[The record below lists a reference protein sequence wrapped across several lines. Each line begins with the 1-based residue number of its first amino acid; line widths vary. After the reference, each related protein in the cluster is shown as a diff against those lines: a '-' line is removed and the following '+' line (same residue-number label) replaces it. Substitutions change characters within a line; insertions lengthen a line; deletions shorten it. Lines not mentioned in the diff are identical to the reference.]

1 MIKDIIV
8 NLSSTDKRDPAADY
22 ALSVAIAFQ
31 AHVAGIGFAYEPV
44 VGPSVIGISAD
55 IIDAQRRESNQ
66 AAKAA
71 IERFDKAARGAG
83 LSAETRLLS
92 ATMAGAADI
101 FGRMGRRFD
110 ISIVRQADPD
120 NSLLDEMVIEGA
132 LFESGRPVL
141 VVPYVQKEGL
151 KLDRVVVCWDG
162 SRTAARAVSDALPLL
177 RRGKAID
184 VLTVAKD
191 RGKSDELPAADI
203 GQHLARHG
211 LNVDVHRIVSPDID
225 VASSILSYVADAS
238 ANLIVMGGYGH
249 SRLREFV
256 LGGATRGILSAM
268 TVPTLMSH

>member
-1 MIKDIIV
+1 MVKDILI
-8 NLSSTDKRDPAADY
+8 NLSLTQKPDPAADY
-22 ALSVAIAFQ
+22 ALSIAIAFQ
-31 AHVAGIGFAYEPV
+31 AHVAGIGFAFEPV
-44 VGPSVIGISAD
+44 IPVTVVGISAEL
-55 IIDAQRRESNQ
+55 IDAQRREGKD
-66 AAKAA
+66 AAEAA
-71 IERFDKAARGAG
+71 IARFDKAARAAN

-110 ISIVRQADPD
+110 LSVVRQAEPE
-120 NSLLDEMVIEGA
+120 NALLEEMIIEGA

-162 SRTAARAVSDALPLL
+162 SRTAARAVADALPLL
-177 RRGKAID
+177 ERAKAID
-184 VLTVAKD
+184 VLTVSKE

-203 GQHLARHG
+203 GHHLARHR
-211 LNVDVHRIVSPDID
+211 LNVDVHRIVAPDID
-225 VASSILSYVADAS
+225 VASSILSYVADAN
-238 ANLIVMGGYGH
+238 ADLIVMGGYGH

-256 LGGATRGILSAM
+256 LGGATRGILSSM

>member
-1 MIKDIIV
+1 MIKDIVV
-8 NLSSTDKRDPAADY
+8 NLSPAAKRDPAADY
-22 ALSVAIAFQ
+22 ALSIAIAFQ

-71 IERFDKAARGAG
+71 IERFDKAARAAS
-83 LSAETRLLS
+83 LSAETRMVS

-101 FGRMGRRFD
+101 FGRIGRRFD
-110 ISIVRQADPD
+110 MSVVRQAEPD
-120 NSLLDEMVIEGA
+120 NSLLEEMVIEGA

-141 VVPYVQKEGL
+141 IVPYVQKEGL

-162 SRTAARAVSDALPLL
+162 SRTAARAAADALPLL
-177 RRGKAID
+177 RRANAVD
-184 VLTVAKD
+184 VLTVGKD

-211 LNVDVHRIVSPDID
+211 LKVDVHRIVEPDID
-225 VASSILSYVADAS
+225 VASSILSYAADAS
-238 ANLIVMGGYGH
+238 ADLLVMGGYGH
-249 SRLREFV
+249 SRLRELV

>member
-8 NLSSTDKRDPAADY
+8 NLSPTDKRDPAADY

-55 IIDAQRRESNQ
+55 IIDAQRRESSQ

-184 VLTVAKD
+184 VLNVAKD

-211 LNVDVHRIVSPDID
+211 LNVDVHRIVAPDID

-238 ANLIVMGGYGH
+238 ADLIVMGGYGH